1 MRVGLLRKGA
11 SGQDAPFWL
20 WGVFF
25 VLWWLSGNGYPE
37 AADGCAADSAT
48 QRVRVGY
55 VYDGDTIKLE
65 DGRRVRL
72 IGINTPEI
80 GHHGQPNQDFAQQ
93 ARSVLQDILD
103 ANNKILYLQYANEL
117 QDHYGRVLAHAYLE
131 DGTNVAVR
139 LLEQGLATTL
149 VVPPN
154 TRTHSCYQ
162 RHEDAARNAARGLW
176 ALPAY
181 QPVDSHNLQPES
193 RGFRIVHGRIMKIRQ
208 SRYSI
213 RLELDGPLDLYINRK
228 DLVNFP
234 DDFPQATLGR
244 KVVVR
249 GWITG
254 KGEHLR
260 INLRHPAALRTTAD
274 GVS

>member
-1 MRVGLLRKGA
+1 MLL
-11 SGQDAPFWL
+11 
-20 WGVFF
+20 
-25 VLWWLSGNGYPE
+25 VLWWLSGNGYP
-37 AADGCAADSAT
+37 APADGCAADSAT

-80 GHHGQPNQDFAQQ
+80 GHHGQPNQAFAQQ
-93 ARSVLQDILD
+93 ARSALRKILD
-103 ANNKILYLQYANEL
+103 ANHRVLYLQYAEER

-154 TRTHSCYQ
+154 TRAHSCYQ
-162 RHEDAARNAARGLW
+162 RYEEAARKAGRGLW
-176 ALPAY
+176 ALMAY
-181 QPVDSHNLQPES
+181 QPVDIHDLQPGS
-193 RGFRIVHGRIMKIRQ
+193 HGFRIVRGRIVKISQ
-208 SRYSI
+208 SLYSI

-249 GWITG
+249 GWLTG
-254 KGEHLR
+254 KGDRLR
-260 INLRHPAALRTTAD
+260 INIRHPAALRTTAG